1 MTAPKITRRPAG
13 EPDLEFLFDLYAS
26 TRAAELAMTPWT
38 PEQKRQFLTMQF
50 QAQIDGYRHAY
61 PKAVHEIIAADGR
74 PAGRLYLSR
83 EAERL
88 HILDITIAP
97 ELRNTGIGSLVIGEI
112 LQEADRECKSVT
124 IYVESFNPSLRLFL
138 RLGFQ
143 VASQDSFQLLLER
156 SAASAAN

>member
-1 MTAPKITRRPAG
+1 MTAPKITRRPVG

-26 TRAAELAMTPWT
+26 TRTQELAMTPWT
-38 PEQKRQFLTMQF
+38 PEQKAQFLTMQF

-61 PKAVHEIIAADGR
+61 PKAIHQIIAANGR
-74 PAGRLYLSR
+74 PAGRLYLST
-83 EAERL
+83 EADRL

-97 ELRNTGIGSLVIGEI
+97 ELRNTGIGSVVIGEI
-112 LQEADRECKSVT
+112 LEEADRESKSVT

-143 VASQDSFQLLLER
+143 VVSQDSFQLLLER
-156 SAASAAN
+156 SAALTTN

>member
-1 MTAPKITRRPAG
+1 MTPAEISRRPVA
-13 EPDLEFLFDLYAS
+13 ESDRPLLFDLYAS
-26 TRAAELAMTPWT
+26 TREAELAMTPWT
-38 PEQKRQFLTMQF
+38 PEQKAQFLAMQF
-50 QAQIDGYRHAY
+50 QAQITGYGSAFPRAL
-61 PKAVHEIIAADGR
+61 HEIIMAGGR

-97 ELRNTGIGSLVIGEI
+97 EQRNAGIGSAVLAEI
-112 LQEADRECKSVT
+112 LEEGKRDGKKVT

-143 VASQDSFQLLLER
+143 VISQDNFQLLLER
-156 SAASAAN
+156 PVVT